1 MTTSPTLASPPTLAW
16 LDALDAALDLP
27 DDPNIPPELSRHVVA
42 RVQRCKARLS
52 GREMAHVRNIE
63 NSDVPRSAGSTST
76 GDMLAGDF
84 GGDRQESSR
93 MVRTA
98 RNLASASLTEKAL
111 SDGQITVE
119 KAAIIARTIAGLPN
133 ALSELDRARV
143 EKKLISDAK
152 LFTLTDLRRRVLR
165 VADLYADKA
174 AADRDEN
181 ETLRRQEARAWANTE
196 LWMGPARD
204 GLVKGGFA
212 IPEAQAALLKNQIDA
227 ISAPRRRSLDTEP
240 ERLCSTIDDELTY
253 GQRLGQAFC
262 HWIERIPVDKL
273 PTTGG
278 TPATMT
284 VNLDFGDIASQ
295 VAPGTMG
302 NGTRISAGEVRRIAC
317 GAGILPRVLGG
328 KSEVLDQGRAKRLFT
343 PAQRIAMADRDG
355 GCTYP
360 GCDRPPGW
368 SEAHHLDHW
377 AAGGNTDLNRGALLC
392 ARHHHWVHAQ
402 DLHGRLLDGHI
413 QWRINGIWQT
423 NHRWRP

>member
-1 MTTSPTLASPPTLAW
+1 MTADPLYTAPSLAW
-16 LDALDAALDLP
+16 LDALEAALGLP
-27 DDPNIPPELSRHVVA
+27 DNANVPPELSRQVVA

-52 GREMAHVRNIE
+52 GREMAHVRNLE

-76 GDMLAGDF
+76 GDLLAGDF
-84 GGDRQESSR
+84 GGDRQASSR

-98 RNLASASLTEKAL
+98 KNLVSATLTEKAL

-119 KAAIIARTIAGLPN
+119 KAEIIAKAMAGLPSE
-133 ALSELDRARV
+133 LSELDRARV

-152 LFTLTDLRRRVLR
+152 LFILTDLRRRVLR

-181 ETLRRQEARAWANTE
+181 ETLRLQEARAWANTE

-212 IPEAQAALLKNQIDA
+212 IPEAQAAMLKNQIDA
-227 ISAPRRRSLDTEP
+227 ISAPRRRGLDTEP
-240 ERLCSTIDDELTY
+240 DGLYSTTEDELTY
-253 GQRLGQAFC
+253 GQRLGRAFC
-262 HWIERIPVDKL
+262 KWIERIPVDKL

-278 TPATMT
+278 TPATLT
-284 VNLDFGDIASQ
+284 VNLDFDDIKPQ
-295 VAPGTMG
+295 VAPATLG
-302 NGTRISAGEVRRIAC
+302 NGTRISASEVRRMAC
-317 GAGILPRVLGG
+317 GAGILPRVLDG

-377 AAGGNTDLNRGALLC
+377 AAAGGNTDLNRGALLC
-392 ARHHHWVHAQ
+392 ARHHHWVHAEE
-402 DLHGRLLDGHI
+402 LHGRLHGGHT
-413 QWRINGIWQT
+413 QWRIDGIWQT
-423 NHRWRP
+423 NHRWRL

>member
-1 MTTSPTLASPPTLAW
+1 MTTAALSAAPALAW
-16 LDALDAALDLP
+16 LDALEAALALP
-27 DDPNIPPELSRHVVA
+27 DDANVPPELSRQVVA

-63 NSDVPRSAGSTST
+63 NSAVPRLTGCTST
-76 GDMLAGDF
+76 GDLLAGDF
-84 GGDRQESSR
+84 GGDRQASSR

-98 RNLASASLTEKAL
+98 KNLASASLTETAL
-111 SDGQITVE
+111 SDGQITLE
-119 KAAIIARTIAGLPN
+119 KADIIAKAMAGLPSG
-133 ALSELDRARV
+133 LGEFDRARV

-152 LFTLTDLRRRVLR
+152 LFTLSDLRRRVLR
-165 VADLYADKA
+165 IADLYADKA
-174 AADRDEN
+174 TADRDEN
-181 ETLRRQEARAWANTE
+181 ETLRLQEARAWANTE

-212 IPEAQAALLKNQIDA
+212 IPEAQAAILKNQIDA
-227 ISAPRRRSLDTEP
+227 ISAPRRRSLDNEP
-240 ERLCSTIDDELTY
+240 DGSYSTSEDELTY
-253 GQRLGQAFC
+253 GQRLGRAFC
-262 HWIERIPVDKL
+262 HWIERIPVDRL

-278 TPATMT
+278 TPATLT
-284 VNLDFGDIASQ
+284 VNLDFDDITSQ
-295 VAPGTMG
+295 VAPATLGD
-302 NGTRISAGEVRRIAC
+302 GTRISASEVRRMAC
-317 GAGILPRVLGG
+317 GVGILPRVLDG

-392 ARHHHWVHAQ
+392 ARHHHWVHAEGLQ
-402 DLHGRLLDGHI
+402 GRVQGGKTR
-413 QWRINGIWQT
+413 WRIDGIWQT